1 MKLPEKEKAAQK
13 AAFRAMR
20 PEKKLE
26 HIWTYYKWPIL
37 LAAILLLILG
47 SVLHRQLTKKESV
60 LCLALANVAV
70 GEDLEDEL
78 TDGFLRFLGAD
89 AKKREVCLYRDLYL
103 SDSADTLNHEYAY
116 ASKMKLMG
124 AVSAGKLDLVLMNRE
139 AYDLLS
145 RSGYLLELSPAF
157 LADDPALYE
166 RLLPILTENEVVLS
180 DNSIEFQ
187 LGEAD
192 THEIESER
200 VQNALEVSS
209 LPAFARA
216 GFPDAVYL
224 GVIANSERVGAC
236 LRFLCFLSAGE
247 AGVQTF

>member
-60 LCLALANVAV
+60 LCLALTNVAV

-89 AKKREVCLYRDLYL
+89 AKKREVYLYRDLYL

-145 RSGYLLELSPAF
+145 RGGYLLELSPALF
-157 LADDPALYE
+157 TENAALYAQ
-166 RLLPILTENEVVLS
+166 LLPILSSNEVVLS
-180 DNSIEFQ
+180 DNSIKYQ
-187 LGEAD
+187 LGEAE
-192 THEIESER
+192 TLEVETETVR
-200 VQNALEVSS
+200 NALDVSG
-209 LPAFARA
+209 LPLFARA
-216 GFPDAVYL
+216 GFPDTVYI
-224 GVIANSERVGAC
+224 GVIANSGRLANCIEFVSYVSG
-236 LRFLCFLSAGE
+236 S
-247 AGVQTF
+247 

>member
-1 MKLPEKEKAAQK
+1 MSPQ
-13 AAFRAMR
+13 
-20 PEKKLE
+20 KKLD
-26 HIWTYYKWPIL
+26 HIYTYYKWP
-37 LAAILLLILG
+37 LLLGLIALIALG

-89 AKKREVCLYRDLYL
+89 AKKREVYLYRDLYL
-103 SDSADTLNHEYAY
+103 SDNADTLNHEYAY

-145 RSGYLLELSPAF
+145 RSGYLLELSPALF
-157 LADDPALYE
+157 TENAALYAQV
-166 RLLPILTENEVVLS
+166 LPILSSNEVVLS
-180 DNSIEFQ
+180 DNNIEYQ
-187 LGEAD
+187 LGEAE
-192 THEIESER
+192 TLEVETETVR
-200 VQNALEVSS
+200 NALDVSS
-209 LPAFARA
+209 LPLFARA

-224 GVIANSERVGAC
+224 GVIANSERLANCIEFVSYVSG
-236 LRFLCFLSAGE
+236 S
-247 AGVQTF
+247 

>member
-1 MKLPEKEKAAQK
+1 MKLTQQEKAARR
-13 AAFRAMR
+13 AAFQAMS
-20 PEKKLE
+20 PQKKLDY
-26 HIWTYYKWPIL
+26 IYTYYKWP
-37 LAAILLLILG
+37 LLLGLIALIALG

-89 AKKREVCLYRDLYL
+89 AKKREVYLYRDLYL
-103 SDSADTLNHEYAY
+103 SDNADTLNHEYAY

-145 RSGYLLELSPAF
+145 RSGYLLELSPALF
-157 LADDPALYE
+157 TENAALYAQV
-166 RLLPILTENEVVLS
+166 LPILSSNGVVLS
-180 DNSIEFQ
+180 DNSIEYQ
-187 LGEAD
+187 LGEAE
-192 THEIESER
+192 TLEVETETVR
-200 VQNALEVSS
+200 NALDVSS
-209 LPAFARA
+209 LPLFARA

-224 GVIANSERVGAC
+224 GVIANSER
-236 LRFLCFLSAGE
+236 LSDCIAYIS
-247 AGVQTF
+247 FISKS

>member
-1 MKLPEKEKAAQK
+1 MKLTKQEKAARR
-13 AAFRAMR
+13 AAFQAMS
-20 PEKKLE
+20 PQKKLD
-26 HIWTYYKWPIL
+26 HIYTYYKWLVL
-37 LAAILLLILG
+37 LGLIALIALG

-89 AKKREVCLYRDLYL
+89 AKTREVYLYRDLYL

-145 RSGYLLELSPAF
+145 RSGYLLELSLDIF
-157 LADDPALYE
+157 ADDSALYAQI
-166 RLLPILTENEVVLS
+166 LPILSSNEVVLS
-180 DNSIEFQ
+180 DNSIEYQ
-187 LGEAD
+187 LGEAE
-192 THEIESER
+192 TLEVETETVR
-200 VQNALEVSS
+200 NALDVSS
-209 LPAFARA
+209 LPVFARA
-216 GFPDAVYL
+216 GFPDTVYI
-224 GVIANSERVGAC
+224 GVIANSGRLANCIEFVSYVSG
-236 LRFLCFLSAGE
+236 S
-247 AGVQTF
+247 

>member
-1 MKLPEKEKAAQK
+1 MKLTKQEKAARR
-13 AAFRAMR
+13 AAFQAMS
-20 PEKKLE
+20 PQKKLDY
-26 HIWTYYKWPIL
+26 IYTYYKWP
-37 LAAILLLILG
+37 LLLGLIALIALG

-89 AKKREVCLYRDLYL
+89 AKEREVYLYRDLYL
-103 SDSADTLNHEYAY
+103 SDNADTLNHEYAY

-145 RSGYLLELSPAF
+145 RSGYLLELSPALF
-157 LADDPALYE
+157 TENAALYAQV
-166 RLLPILTENEVVLS
+166 LPILSSNEVVLS
-180 DNSIEFQ
+180 DNSIEYQ
-187 LGEAD
+187 LGEAE
-192 THEIESER
+192 TLEVETEAVR
-200 VQNALEVSS
+200 NALDVSS
-209 LPAFARA
+209 LPLFARA

-224 GVIANSERVGAC
+224 GVIANSER
-236 LRFLCFLSAGE
+236 LSDCIAYIS
-247 AGVQTF
+247 FISKS